1 MAIPL
6 PALAFARMPDVSPAG
21 VLVSDLLDAVY
32 TSWSGVV
39 DYRGTALPAANQW
52 VVTRKRPTVVT
63 EAVVALPPAGT
74 PMGLKPAII
83 MAGRIANA
91 GTMASPDTSAAS
103 ALQIGINKN
112 SGAYVDWTAAL
123 PMTSGQWFGYWSA
136 AATSANIVGT
146 VVRSFI
152 SAETILTQIIQASST
167 QWWTYSG
174 AVVEPYDADT
184 TNSGETDNR
193 LYGQFV
199 QGRSAAV
206 STTWLSDATKM
217 WGHLVNNTET
227 HGGVFTPNAG
237 TIFAGGRKNIYG
249 SVGSTA
255 EVQTPSGVY
264 VGDLMEF
271 ARSTAGVTNNGT
283 RMGTIRGMYCAGY
296 VQSGRYLRNGG
307 TDLYH
312 FVGVDTLNPS
322 SAIMLPAVP

>member
-1 MAIPL
+1 
-6 PALAFARMPDVSPAG
+6 MPDVSPAG
-21 VLVSDLLDAVY
+21 VLISDLLDAIY
-32 TSWSGVV
+32 TSWSGAV

-52 VVTRKRPTVVT
+52 VVTRKIPGLVT

-74 PMGLKPAII
+74 PMTKNPAII
-83 MAGRIANA
+83 AAGRIANA
-91 GTMASPDTSAAS
+91 GVMATPDASAAS

-112 SGAYVDWTAAL
+112 SGAYVDWTVAL
-123 PMTSGQWFGYWSA
+123 PMTRGQWFGYWDA

-152 SAETILTQIIQASST
+152 SAETIFTQIIQASAT
-167 QWWTYSG
+167 QWWMYSG

-199 QGRSAAV
+199 QGRSAL
-206 STTWLSDATKM
+206 STTWLNGAGAM
-217 WGHLVNNTET
+217 WGHGVNATEV

-237 TIFAGGRKNIYG
+237 TIFAGGRKNINGVIG
-249 SVGSTA
+249 SVA
-255 EVQTPSGVY
+255 ETQTPSGVY
-264 VGDLMEF
+264 VGDIMEF
-271 ARSTAGVTNNGT
+271 ARSTTGNTNNGV
-283 RMGTIRGMYCAGY
+283 RMGTIRGVYCAGY

-312 FVGVDTLNPS
+312 FIGADTLNPL
-322 SAIMLPAVP
+322 SAVMLPAVP